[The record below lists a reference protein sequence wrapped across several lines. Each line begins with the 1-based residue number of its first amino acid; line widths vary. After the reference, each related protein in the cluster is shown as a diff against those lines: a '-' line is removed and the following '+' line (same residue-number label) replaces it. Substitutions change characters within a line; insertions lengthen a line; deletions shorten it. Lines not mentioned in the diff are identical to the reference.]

1 LSDKLN
7 NIISQSQNN
16 TMSNFFIFYF
26 KLKNWI

>member
-16 TMSNFFIFYF
+16 TMSNFFIYYF
-26 KLKNWI
+26 LF